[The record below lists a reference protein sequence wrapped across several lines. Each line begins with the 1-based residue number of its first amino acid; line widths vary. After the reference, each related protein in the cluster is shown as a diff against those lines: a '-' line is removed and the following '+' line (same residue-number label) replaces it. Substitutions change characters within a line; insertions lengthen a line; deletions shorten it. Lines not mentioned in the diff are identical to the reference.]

1 MNRTMLAL
9 AALLAGCSPCG
20 SAECPVAQPLVEGSY
35 VLTFQ
40 DARTGQA
47 EVTDDRVEIT
57 YTDDDG
63 NTWRVV
69 YDAGPVVTE

>member
-1 MNRTMLAL
+1 MSRVVFAL
-9 AALLAGCSPCG
+9 AAVLAGCSPCG
-20 SAECPVAQPLVEGSY
+20 SAECPVPQPLVEGSY

-40 DARTGQA
+40 DARTGLA
-47 EVTDDRVEIT
+47 DVTEDRVEIT

-69 YDAGPVVTE
+69 YDAGPVTE